1 MVAPACGGRSAI
13 QFCANLYN
21 TMHIYNLRKS
31 QFGIMLEW
39 REDTTMKTD
48 NPIEEICE
56 NAGMTPFDF
65 LAEFYEWLNASPIS
79 YKDAIELCAFLAK
92 QHSPLPWQE
101 ESVVSFFEV

>member
-1 MVAPACGGRSAI
+1 LGMDGAENISERQTPDGNVTTFIAEMQIGRRNKMTKI
-13 QFCANLYN
+13 
-21 TMHIYNLRKS
+21 I
-31 QFGIMLEW
+31 
-39 REDTTMKTD
+39 